1 MSLFRYLAVFLGTAL
16 VLHAGDTPRRMAYSQ
31 GIAVYVANLDGSGA
45 KKIADG
51 ASPNISP
58 DGTRLAFN
66 TQAEKTPE
74 RHIAVADVATGKIT
88 ILPGI
93 PGNNSYGPVWSPD
106 GSKLIFST
114 MVGHNWELAII
125 DADGTHY
132 RVFEPKSKVG
142 DSLNSV
148 AWLPDSQS
156 FYAQDLD
163 TLYHFALDGAVK
175 EKRSLAKF
183 IPHGS
188 FSSGQQFS
196 IGSDGHTLLL
206 DADMDENITRKNW
219 DGPPPA
225 VWTFDFSTEKAVR
238 ISPKGYFAWNPAW
251 VSESEILCAVQPEK
265 SREPSIYRLS
275 LDGKK
280 RVLVVKNASNPTVSR

>member
-1 MSLFRYLAVFLGTAL
+1 MSLFRYFAVLLGTTF
-16 VLHAGDTPRRMAYSQ
+16 VLHAGDTPRRIAYSQ

-45 KKIADG
+45 KKIAEG
-51 ASPNISP
+51 ASPSISP
-58 DGTRLAFN
+58 DGTRLAYN

-88 ILPGI
+88 LLPGI
-93 PGNNSYGPVWSPD
+93 PGNNSYGPIWSPD
-106 GSKLIFST
+106 GSRLIFST
-114 MVGHNWELAII
+114 MVGHNWELAVI

-132 RVFEPKSKVG
+132 RVFEPKAKVG
-142 DSLNSV
+142 DALNSV

-156 FYAQDLD
+156 FYAQDMN
-163 TLYHFALDGAVK
+163 TLYHFALDGTVK
-175 EKRSLAKF
+175 DKRSLAKF
-183 IPHGS
+183 IPRAS

-196 IGSDGHTLLL
+196 VGSDGHTLLL

-219 DGPPPA
+219 EGPPPA
-225 VWTFDFSTEKAVR
+225 IWTYDLSTEKAVR

-275 LDGKK
+275 IDGKK
-280 RVLVVKNASNPTVSR
+280 RELVVKNASNPTVSH